1 MEPRFPVF
9 FGKDEG
15 RLRAVNPEP
24 AIPARRWFLFRP
36 SDPSLQVVGW
46 LRGEAVWGK
55 GCWGALRGTSS
66 PSPPAPCRGHRHK
79 PTSPIHVLCLRRG
92 KRTSLPEKSPGNWQS
107 TSAGRAAAMSSVIVP
122 SLGWWQ
128 RPGRFWSCSRS
139 PSEQLRAQPRARNLL
154 SEDEECQKLGTRGS
168 MIRAAPTLPLP
179 SACGP
184 RWPWA
189 P

>member
-36 SDPSLQVVGW
+36 SDPSLQVAGW
-46 LRGEAVWGK
+46 LRGEAAWGR
-55 GCWGALRGTSS
+55 GCWGALRGTGSLL
-66 PSPPAPCRGHRHK
+66 PPAPCCAHG
-79 PTSPIHVLCLRRG
+79 PFMFCTSGGGRA
-92 KRTSLPEKSPGNWQS
+92 SLPEKSPGNWQS
-107 TSAGRAAAMSSVIVP
+107 TSAGRAAAMSSAIVP

-128 RPGRFWSCSRS
+128 RAARFWSCSRS

-154 SEDEECQKLGTRGS
+154 GGDEECQKLGIHGS